1 MVRPAGERVA
11 RRATTR
17 VGVCFAL
24 LVSVCALVAPPRT
37 ARAEGPVVRRVR
49 NLYQR
54 LYFAEAAKVCAAAL
68 RRGKLARAE
77 LLQLLRMQGLIAA
90 ASGRDDRAKNAFARL
105 LALDPRASL
114 APGHP
119 PRVSRAFRRARASL
133 AGAHLTLALRA
144 PRRAPFDR
152 PLPISVALRAD
163 PLRQVDHA
171 QLYLRAEGTRGR
183 WQRLRRP
190 RTDLRWRVD
199 PRTLTAGRVARV
211 GFFVVVR
218 DSHGNVLAQ
227 LGSAERPRSMVLMAP
242 TAERRPAVTGT
253 PWYRRWWVW
262 TAVGAVV
269 VGSAVALGVTL
280 SRPADTVDAPIVI
293 ESR

>member
-133 AGAHLTLALRA
+133 AGAHLTLARLDLRQSDAEAALAGGTEAFRLARDLPTRLRA
-144 PRRAPFDR
+144 AALVEQAGGSAPPRWEIIA
-152 PLPISVALRAD
+152 
-163 PLRQVDHA
+163 
-171 QLYLRAEGTRGR
+171 R
-183 WQRLRRP
+183 WQWRHYAYVLPMVGLFVLLLVSPGLVDGVRR
-190 RTDLRWRVD
+190 
-199 PRTLTAGRVARV
+199 GVAW
-211 GFFVVVR
+211 
-218 DSHGNVLAQ
+218 LWAQ
-227 LGSAERPRSMVLMAP
+227 RGITESAS
-242 TAERRPAVTGT
+242 
-253 PWYRRWWVW
+253 
-262 TAVGAVV
+262 
-269 VGSAVALGVTL
+269 
-280 SRPADTVDAPIVI
+280 
-293 ESR
+293 